1 MREDYK
7 KAAKAEEVMN
17 FVYDRFK
24 TLQSEQ
30 VEKGNCDGIRTYNY
44 ILEGIDY
51 AKLCIRCRRTGYAFL
66 ASAFIAWAINMLVL
80 VMNLLKL

>member
-7 KAAKAEEVMN
+7 KAVKAEVVMN
-17 FVYDRFK
+17 FVYGRFK
-24 TLQSEQ
+24 TLQPELI
-30 VEKGNCDGIRTYNY
+30 EKGSCDGIRAYNY

-51 AKLCIRCRRTGYAFL
+51 AKVCIRCRRAGYALL

-80 VMNLLKL
+80 IMNLLKL